1 MTTLKMSKAEEIVK
15 EAVRA
20 RNFSG
25 EETLSFG
32 IQLIDL
38 WLEGRRRD
46 ERGK

>member
-1 MTTLKMSKAEEIVK
+1 MTALKISKADEIVK

-32 IQLIDL
+32 VQLIDL
-38 WLEGRRRD
+38 WLEWGKLD
-46 ERGK
+46 EKGK